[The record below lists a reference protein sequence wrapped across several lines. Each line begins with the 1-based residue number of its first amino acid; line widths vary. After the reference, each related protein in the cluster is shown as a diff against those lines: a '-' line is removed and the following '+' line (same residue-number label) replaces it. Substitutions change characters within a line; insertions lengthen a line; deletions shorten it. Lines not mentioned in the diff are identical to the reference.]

1 MSRAGNPAV
10 RVVAIIAAYNEEDII
25 GPALSHLAAQGVSSY
40 LLNDGSTDG
49 TVAAAR
55 AFEGR
60 GLIGIE
66 SLPPAA
72 GGRGVTFTLSRILER
87 KAALASEL
95 DADWFIN
102 HDADEFR
109 ESPWRHLSLAE
120 AIGLVD
126 RLGFNAIDFEVFNF
140 VPEGE
145 DWQPGTDPG
154 GSFSRYV
161 PAAEYDRVQIRCW
174 KKTTAPVDLEPTAG
188 HEARFADR
196 RVFPI
201 RFPLRHYPLRS
212 AAHARRKILDER
224 LPRFDPEERARGWHV
239 QYDRFEA
246 GGDAPAPES
255 GPALV
260 FDRDAAAVAAQV
272 RNRLVE
278 AACAAFFATN
288 KAPAA
293 LFADQVASIE
303 AAIAAEQNRVANL
316 EQALGEREREV
327 TDLRAER
334 EDAARRLEDAL
345 KRLSAAD
352 AHARSLRRELDR
364 AGGDSAD
371 ILRRL
376 NEVFASRSWKITR
389 PLRAVWRLL
398 GGA

>member
-1 MSRAGNPAV
+1 MSRTGAPAV
-10 RVVAIIAAYNEEDII
+10 RAVAIIAAYNEADII
-25 GPALSHLAAQGVSSY
+25 GPAIAHLAAQGVSSY

-66 SLPPAA
+66 SLPPPA
-72 GGRGVTFTLSRILER
+72 GSRAVTFTLSRILER
-87 KAALASEL
+87 KAALASDL

-109 ESPWRHLSLAE
+109 ESPWPHLSLAE

-140 VPEGE
+140 VPDGE
-145 DWQPGTDPG
+145 DWRPGTDPG
-154 GSFSRYV
+154 ASFSRYV

-174 KKTTAPVDLEPTAG
+174 KKTAGPLDLEATAG

-212 AAHARRKILDER
+212 AAHAERKVFEER

-239 QYDRFEA
+239 QYDRFAA
-246 GGDAPAPES
+246 GGDAPAPDS
-255 GPALV
+255 GSAIV
-260 FDRDAAAVAAQV
+260 FDRDAAAAAAQV

-278 AACAAFFATN
+278 AARPGVGAV
-288 KAPAA
+288 PAR
-293 LFADQVASIE
+293 LLADQVASIE
-303 AAIAAEQNRVANL
+303 AAIAAEQQRMSGL

-327 TDLRAER
+327 AGLRTER
-334 EDAARRLEDAL
+334 EEAARRLEDAL
-345 KRLSAAD
+345 KRLAASD
-352 AHARSLRRELDR
+352 AHARKLRRELDR
-364 AGGDSAD
+364 AGRDSAD
-371 ILRRL
+371 LVRRL

-398 GGA
+398 GGS